1 MKTSSSTI
9 WMDCITSP
17 AVPGLSIGVM
27 RCTQSEGINGVRE
40 LVWRFELGS
49 VQREQRGSIEAP
61 SSRRRHFDG
70 VLRHS
75 KRPKDTHPSILGARD
90 AQPAPGRNLRQSR
103 TQRRLPFE
111 RKILTRPRRVERRH
125 QSSPVSTQ
133 HHRYIH
139 YHALSTQSWW
149 FWTQLIG
156 IELVLSAT
164 LIHFTRHSGVMTQ
177 LFFCHS
183 SMLPYIYLCF
193 GETGVNFRLNPPRN
207 FLHSFRA
214 KGQQYW

>member
-75 KRPKDTHPSILGARD
+75 KRAKDTHPRILGARD
-90 AQPAPGRNLRQSR
+90 AQPGPGRNLRQSR

-133 HHRYIH
+133 HYRYIH

-156 IELVLSAT
+156 NRVSVVCNPDSFYETQWCNDPIIFLSFFHAA
-164 LIHFTRHSGVMTQ
+164 LHLPLLWGDWRQLQTQ
-177 LFFCHS
+177 
-183 SMLPYIYLCF
+183 P
-193 GETGVNFRLNPPRN
+193 T
-207 FLHSFRA
+207 A
-214 KGQQYW
+214 